1 MFTTAKNSSLG
12 ERQTAAGDQSMVKPP
27 PLSNPLWRSIA
38 LRTGTQA
45 KLTVS
50 QPNDPYEQEAD
61 RIADHVMQAAES
73 PAGQTSAEDRSPR
86 LLEEIGP
93 IRRTAHPFAAQEATS
108 VADNFASN
116 IGAGEPLN
124 PTTRAFMERGFGYDF
139 STVRLHKH
147 REASDSANAINARA
161 YTRGRDV
168 VMAREEPSTETADGC
183 R

>member
-12 ERQTAAGDQSMVKPP
+12 ERQTAAGDQSVVKPP

-50 QPNDPYEQEAD
+50 QPDDPYEQEAD

-124 PTTRAFMERGFGYDF
+124 PTTRASNDKSQPR
-139 STVRLHKH
+139 RLSKCS
-147 REASDSANAINARA
+147 ASYSGPRPK
-161 YTRGRDV
+161 TRNSSQWAV
-168 VMAREEPSTETADGC
+168 SLKT
-183 R
+183 